1 MSSDNTTWETL
12 QERPTTGTWRGQ
24 ETSPSAR
31 AGEVRYGPDIGTEA
45 DLRLLGDLRGK
56 RVLELGCGR
65 AESSIVFAQKGAVA
79 VGVDTSAE
87 QLAEARRLADEAG
100 VRIEL
105 RRADL
110 ADLAFLRADTID
122 AVFSALALSHVEDL
136 RRVFRQVHRVL
147 KQGAPLVFSLT
158 HPAYEMI
165 DDNDQEPLMI
175 RRSYYDRSP
184 IAYDREGTVNDYPRT
199 FSDLFTDLVR
209 TGFRVDVV
217 LEPEPAPAGPRSPEW
232 RETFHM
238 VPRTLILRARKEG
251 I

>member
-1 MSSDNTTWETL
+1 MSSDNTTWETS
-12 QERPTTGTWRGQ
+12 QERPTAGAWRGQ
-24 ETSPSAR
+24 ETLPGATP
-31 AGEVRYGPDIGTEA
+31 GEVRYGPDIGTET

-65 AESSIVFAQKGAVA
+65 AGSSIVFAQKGAVA

-87 QLAEARRLADEAG
+87 RLAEARRLAEEAG

-122 AVFSALALSHVEDL
+122 AVFSASALSHVEDL

-147 KQGAPLVFSLT
+147 KEGAPLVFSLT
-158 HPAYEMI
+158 HPAYDMI
-165 DDNDQEPLMI
+165 DDDDPEPLVI
-175 RRSYYDRSP
+175 RRSYFDRSP
-184 IAYDREGTVNDYPRT
+184 IAYDRDGAVSEYPRT
-199 FSDLFTDLVR
+199 FSDLFIDLVR

-217 LEPEPAPAGPRSPEW
+217 LEPEPAPGGPRSPEW

-251 I
+251 V

>member
-87 QLAEARRLADEAG
+87 ALVDARRLAEEAG

-122 AVFSALALSHVEDL
+122 AVFSAFALSHVEDL

-147 KQGAPLVFSLT
+147 KQDAPLVFSLT

-165 DDNDQEPLMI
+165 DDDDPEPLVI
-175 RRSYYDRSP
+175 RRSYFDRSP
-184 IAYDREGTVNDYPRT
+184 ITDDRDGAASNYPRT
-199 FSDLFTDLVR
+199 FSDLFTDLTR

-217 LEPEPAPAGPRSPEW
+217 LEPEPAPSGPRSQEW
-232 RETFHM
+232 RETFHT
-238 VPRTLILRARKEG
+238 VPRTLILRARKVG